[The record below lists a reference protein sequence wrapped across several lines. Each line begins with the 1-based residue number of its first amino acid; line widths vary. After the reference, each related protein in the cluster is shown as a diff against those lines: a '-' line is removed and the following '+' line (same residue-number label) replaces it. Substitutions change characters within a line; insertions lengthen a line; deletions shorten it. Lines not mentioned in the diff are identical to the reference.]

1 MAADAKPHVVH
12 GGESALARLLR
23 AREIGILVML
33 VLFAATVGT
42 IEPRFLTW
50 ETFRIVLLAMPL
62 LLTVAIGQMFVIVAR
77 HVDISVGST
86 LGLVAILT
94 GMLFRDVPDLPLVA
108 GFAFALAAGALLG
121 LCNGLVVTLF
131 SLPSIIVTLG
141 TLSLYRGLTFIVSG
155 GRQVDP
161 NDVPEALIRL
171 SQSREGIP
179 PVVWL
184 SFLVAA
190 IAYVVLRHLR
200 LGREIYAIGSNPLA
214 AQLRGLRV
222 ARLTLFVFAVSGA
235 LAGLAGV
242 MYASRFGYVN
252 PGITGVGFE
261 LSVIAA
267 VVIGGCSI
275 TGGTGSVPGTVLGVL
290 LLAMISAALPILG
303 ISGFWQEAIFG
314 AIIVTALVVDRIV
327 FARTTGGKT

>member
-1 MAADAKPHVVH
+1 MAHARPHVLH
-12 GGESALARLLR
+12 PAPHHAIAGLLR
-23 AREIGILVML
+23 AREAGIVVML
-33 VLFAATVGT
+33 LLLATTVGT

-94 GMLFRDVPDLPLVA
+94 GMLFRDVPELPLVA
-108 GFAFALAAGALLG
+108 GFAFALAAGAVLG
-121 LCNGLVVTLF
+121 LFNGAIVTLF
-131 SLPSIIVTLG
+131 NLPSIIVTLG

-179 PVVWL
+179 AVVWL
-184 SFLVAA
+184 SFIVA
-190 IAYVVLRHLR
+190 ILAYLVLRHMR
-200 LGREIYAIGSNPLA
+200 LGREVYAIGSNPDA
-214 AQLRGLRV
+214 ALLRGLRV
-222 ARLTLFVFAVSGA
+222 GRLTLFVFAVSGS

-327 FARTTGGKT
+327 LVRTTGGAK